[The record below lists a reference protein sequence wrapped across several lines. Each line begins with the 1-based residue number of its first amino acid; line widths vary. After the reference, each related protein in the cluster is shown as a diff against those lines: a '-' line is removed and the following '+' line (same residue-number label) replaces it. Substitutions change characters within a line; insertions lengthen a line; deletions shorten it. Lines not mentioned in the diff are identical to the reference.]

1 MNKPFILI
9 TILASISFNAS
20 SQSIPN
26 NGFETWATN
35 PPTPFE
41 TAESWAGGPSISK
54 STNAHSGSFAIQLQT
69 AVFTNPNTSETD
81 TIPGNAFTGTP
92 GAGPGMP
99 GTPGFAFT
107 NRPDSLTGWYTFS
120 PVGNDVNEIRVTL
133 SRWDAL
139 TLQREEIANSVFS
152 CNPSDIYTRFSFPIQ
167 YNNSNTPDTA
177 SIEIR
182 SSNSP
187 MEAPVLGSILLVD
200 DLEFTTA
207 DQTGFS
213 LIETSPSFRIFPN
226 PANDFLNI
234 SSKNNAEMKIINAV
248 GQTMESIQLNSNSII
263 RISTSK
269 YPNGI
274 YFIVNEGNFSSKFI
288 VNHSL

>member
-1 MNKPFILI
+1 MKKTSILLSVLI
-9 TILASISFNAS
+9 SASLSVY
-20 SQSIPN
+20 SQTIPN
-26 NGFETWATN
+26 NGFETWAIT
-35 PPTPFE
+35 PPAPFE
-41 TAESWAGGPSISK
+41 SAEGWVGGPSISK
-54 STNAHSGSFAIQLQT
+54 STNAHSGSFALQLET
-69 AVFTNPNTSETD
+69 AVFTNPNNGETD
-81 TIPGNAFTGTP
+81 TIPGNAFTGAP

-107 NRPDSLTGWYTFS
+107 NRPDSLTGWYTYS
-120 PVGNDVNEIRVTL
+120 SVGNDVNEIRVTF
-133 SRWDAL
+133 SRWDAIS
-139 TLQREEIANSVFS
+139 LQREEIANSVFS

-167 YNNSNTPDTA
+167 YSSSNTPDTA

-187 MEAPVLGSILLVD
+187 METPILGSILLVD
-200 DLEFTTA
+200 DFEFTST

-213 LIETSPSFRIFPN
+213 HIETSPSFRIFPN
-226 PANDFLNI
+226 PANDFLNV
-234 SSKNNAEMKIINAV
+234 SSKNKGQIKIINAL
-248 GQTMESIQLNSNSII
+248 GQTMESIQLNAISNI

-274 YFIVNEGNFSSKFI
+274 YFIVNEGKFSSKFI

>member
-1 MNKPFILI
+1 MNKPLFLI
-9 TILASISFNAS
+9 AFLSSISFLAS

-35 PPTPFE
+35 PPAPFE
-41 TAESWAGGPSISK
+41 TVEGWAGGPSISK
-54 STNAHSGSFAIQLQT
+54 STNAHSGSFAMQLQT
-69 AVFTNPNTSETD
+69 AVFTNPNTGTTD

-92 GAGPGMP
+92 GTGPGMP

-120 PVGNDVNEIRVTL
+120 PVGNDMNEIRVTL
-133 SRWDAL
+133 SRWDA
-139 TLQREEIANSVFS
+139 TNLQREEIANTVFS

-167 YNNSNTPDTA
+167 YSSINIPDTA

-182 SSNSP
+182 SSNAP
-187 MEAPVLGSILLVD
+187 MEAIILGSILLVD
-200 DLEFTTA
+200 DLEFTSA

-213 LIETSPSFRIFPN
+213 VVEPSSSFQFFPN
-226 PANDFLNI
+226 PANDILNI
-234 SSKNNAEMKIINAV
+234 SNKTNAQMKIENAL
-248 GQTMESIQLNSNSII
+248 GQVIETIQLSANAQQTISMSN
-263 RISTSK
+263 

-274 YFIVNEGNFSSKFI
+274 YFMILDGKFSSKFI
-288 VNHSL
+288 VKH